1 MFAAGKRF
9 ASLTGYTAAVLARSK
24 PLLFALAAMALMFA
38 VPSLYPMGT
47 GGAVFSPSYYEMV
60 HDSLESSIV
69 SARGEIPPAVLEA
82 REEKERLL
90 DEIAS
95 AAGTPEYYAA
105 VARYE
110 RYASDTLGVGGTL
123 VYEGLD
129 PRISYRATALLTQRI
144 SELDHPEVYASSD
157 QAPALF
163 YVLLCVESCP
173 YAIVLA
179 PMLIAAFSLVRTRSG
194 RGLLTAA
201 PVSPFAE
208 FAAGAL
214 AVLAVSA
221 ASLAL
226 VCLPSGAVSLLRNGL
241 GDPAYPVVY
250 VYDDTVFETTVG
262 AVGARYAVLYLLSC
276 AFFAALSSLLSSL
289 LPAVA
294 TKGALVALVAA
305 PLLQKAVALATAS
318 ESVPFLPTAYIDIP
332 SIIGYPAYAIGGNI
346 SQVEGL
352 SFEGAV
358 AAFGAGCLAAA
369 AAAGLLGLLSR
380 RPLPAGGGRPAA
392 LEVDGLSIRYGRKV
406 VCEGVSFDVRAGDVV
421 GLVAPNGYG
430 KTSVLCALGGN
441 GPFQQGR
448 VSADGFDK
456 RRSRARFRRKVL
468 LLPDRGQILHPE
480 LTVREHLKLASAL
493 WGTGRPWEEAARRCG
508 ALPC

>member
-47 GGAVFSPSYYEMV
+47 GGAVFSPFYYDEIV
-60 HDSLESSIV
+60 RDSLESSIV
-69 SARGEIPPAVLEA
+69 STRGEIPPAVLEA

-110 RYASDTLGVGGTL
+110 RYASDTPGVGGTL
-123 VYEGLD
+123 VYGGLD
-129 PRISYRATALLTQRI
+129 PRISHRATALLTQRI
-144 SELDHPEVYASSD
+144 SELDRPEVYASSD

-179 PMLIAAFSLVRTRSG
+179 PMLVAAFSLVRTRSG
-194 RGLLTAA
+194 RGLLTVA

-208 FAAGAL
+208 FAAGVL

-226 VCLPSGAVSLLRNGL
+226 VCLPGGAVSLLRNGL

-262 AVGARYAVLYLLSC
+262 AVGAR
-276 AFFAALSSLLSSL
+276 
-289 LPAVA
+289 
-294 TKGALVALVAA
+294 
-305 PLLQKAVALATAS
+305 
-318 ESVPFLPTAYIDIP
+318 
-332 SIIGYPAYAIGGNI
+332 
-346 SQVEGL
+346 
-352 SFEGAV
+352 
-358 AAFGAGCLAAA
+358 
-369 AAAGLLGLLSR
+369 
-380 RPLPAGGGRPAA
+380 
-392 LEVDGLSIRYGRKV
+392 
-406 VCEGVSFDVRAGDVV
+406 
-421 GLVAPNGYG
+421 
-430 KTSVLCALGGN
+430 
-441 GPFQQGR
+441 
-448 VSADGFDK
+448 
-456 RRSRARFRRKVL
+456 
-468 LLPDRGQILHPE
+468 
-480 LTVREHLKLASAL
+480 
-493 WGTGRPWEEAARRCG
+493 
-508 ALPC
+508 